1 MKKTRASYNTKERY
15 YAILQAAET
24 LFAERGYQGVSLD
37 EIARSAGVAKGLI
50 NYHFGN
56 KENLL
61 VHVLSKGTST
71 LFAQLDSVIKEKKSA
86 KEKIR
91 AAIEIYL
98 SVASAGPALTR
109 MAMIATFEAAYSKSL
124 RKLWLA
130 FMDQNLGKFKELV
143 EEGIV
148 NGEFKPVDSWL
159 VTQFVMAMAFE
170 VLRESTLRQEPLNPK
185 EAAENVTKILFEGI
199 SKQIPN

>member
-1 MKKTRASYNTKERY
+1 MKKSRTSYNTKERY
-15 YAILQAAET
+15 YAILQSAEV
-24 LFAERGYQGVSLD
+24 LFAEKGYQGVSVD
-37 EIARSAGVAKGLI
+37 EIARNAGVAKGLV
-50 NYHFGN
+50 NYHFGS

-71 LFAQLDSVIKEKKSA
+71 LFAQLDSVISQKKSA
-86 KEKIR
+86 REKIR

-98 SVASAGPALTR
+98 SVASAGPAMTR
-109 MAMIATFEAAYSKSL
+109 MAMIATFEAAYSESL

-130 FMDQNLGKFKELV
+130 FMDQNLNKFNELV
-143 EEGIV
+143 EEGIAS
-148 NGEFKPVDSWL
+148 GEIKPVDSWL

-170 VLRESTLRQEPLNPK
+170 VLRESALRQEPMDPK

-199 SKQIPN
+199 SKY